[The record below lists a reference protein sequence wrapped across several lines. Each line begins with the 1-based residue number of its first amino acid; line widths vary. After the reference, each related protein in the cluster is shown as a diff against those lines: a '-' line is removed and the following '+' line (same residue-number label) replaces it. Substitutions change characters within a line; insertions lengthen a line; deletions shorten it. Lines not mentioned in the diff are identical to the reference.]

1 MIGIAY
7 QAGLLPMAA
16 ESIEAA
22 IRLNGVAVEK
32 NLQAFRYGR
41 LFQADPARVTRLL
54 GEPVLS
60 ADEVRE
66 RQLAILGADAAA
78 YAEMHERCRDMG
90 EESRRLLGLRIA
102 ELIRYQDA
110 AYARKYVDAVVA
122 VWEKERA
129 LGTGSEALTQ
139 AAARYLHKLMAYK
152 DEYEVARLLL
162 KGEWAERVRAT
173 FVEPKVKFNLH
184 PPLLRERGLK
194 NKLELGAGF
203 RPVLA
208 LVGVYFFWGST
219 FLGIRY
225 AIDTLPPF
233 LMAGFRF
240 ILAGLV
246 LLAIT
251 WLRGGPGSWRGWAA
265 ATGTGVVMLVAGN
278 GAVVWAEQS
287 VPSGLVAL
295 TVSTS
300 PIWMVLADRI
310 FFGARLRWPAMLGI
324 AIGLLG
330 IAVLVNPGTAVI
342 PLLPTLVL
350 VLSSVGWATGTLLS
364 RTRAMPK
371 STFLMNSLQMLGGG
385 AAFLLIATLV
395 GDPGRLD
402 VHRVSGAS
410 LAGLAWLIVFG
421 SLIGFTCY
429 LWLIRVAP
437 IPLVSTQAYVS
448 PLVAVVLGALLRH
461 ESLSARALVAGGVI
475 LAGVVMVASAPL
487 LTSRRPAEELQAA

>member
-1 MIGIAY
+1 V
-7 QAGLLPMAA
+7 P
-16 ESIEAA
+16 S
-22 IRLNGVAVEK
+22 
-32 NLQAFRYGR
+32 GR
-41 LFQADPARVTRLL
+41 PT
-54 GEPVLS
+54 P
-60 ADEVRE
+60 
-66 RQLAILGADAAA
+66 
-78 YAEMHERCRDMG
+78 
-90 EESRRLLGLRIA
+90 
-102 ELIRYQDA
+102 
-110 AYARKYVDAVVA
+110 
-122 VWEKERA
+122 RA
-129 LGTGSEALTQ
+129 LIA
-139 AAARYLHKLMAYK
+139 
-152 DEYEVARLLL
+152 
-162 KGEWAERVRAT
+162 
-173 FVEPKVKFNLH
+173 
-184 PPLLRERGLK
+184 
-194 NKLELGAGF
+194 
-203 RPVLA
+203 LA